1 MPYRCKVGDS
11 ACLYDG
17 GGGHRNVVLT
27 NPNKD
32 DSVVV
37 ANFTSAP
44 NCRCDGRVFS
54 GSDDRNLFDRPT
66 VVHYYFAKI
75 CSVTYLCGHLEL
87 SREYIPAKHRFCNQ
101 IITEQ
106 IIEDAFKSQ
115 FTSGDVIGELKI
127 HYPLEYGLYY
137 ED

>member
-1 MPYRCKVGDS
+1 MPPRCKVGDS

-32 DSVVV
+32 DSVVIV
-37 ANFTSAP
+37 NFTSAP
-44 NCRCDGRVFS
+44 GRQCDGRVFTR
-54 GSDDRNLFDRPT
+54 SDDSNLFEWGT
-66 VVHYYFAKI
+66 VVQYRRTEI
-75 CSVTYLCGHLEL
+75 CTVTFLCNRLED
-87 SREYIPAKHRFCNQ
+87 SKKYIPAVYCFCPPV
-101 IITEQ
+101 IMEQ

-115 FTSGDVIGELKI
+115 FTTGDIIEELKA
-127 HYPLEYGLYY
+127 HYPLECALYY